1 VKVLIAPDK
10 FAGTLSAP
18 EAARAIADG
27 WSRVAPADEL
37 TLLPMSDGGPGFVD
51 ALGASADGVVNLEA
65 AQSVGL
71 DLGLDPWNA
80 SSYELGVAIRDVL
93 ARAEPFPRR
102 IRVGLGGTRTIDGG
116 AGLLAALGAQAD
128 VPLDRGPAGIRGI
141 GRLDLTAVTALLT
154 GVELVVAA
162 DTDVPLLGLFGSAK
176 NFGPQKGLADHE
188 LVEVD
193 AILDRFVVAALGTT
207 PAERRLADQPGAGA
221 AGGLGF
227 ALMLLGAE
235 VQRGIDVVADAV
247 GLADACACHDL
258 VITGE
263 GAFDHTSRTGKV
275 VFGVSAAAAAAAR
288 PCVVVAGQVMVGT
301 RERRAMGVDAAY
313 AMDEI
318 FGLEKAMSE
327 PATTLEN
334 LAERVARTWAA

>member
-1 VKVLIAPDK
+1 MRVLIAPDK

-18 EAARAIADG
+18 EAARAIAEG
-27 WSRVAPADEL
+27 WSRVAPDDDL

-51 ALGASADGVVNLEA
+51 ALGPADDGDVNLEA
-65 AQSVGL
+65 ARSVGL
-71 DLGLDPWNA
+71 DRGLDPWNA
-80 SSYELGVAIRDVL
+80 SSYDLGTAIRDAL
-93 ARAEPFPRR
+93 RRTDPAPRC

-116 AGLLAALGAQAD
+116 AGLLAALGAEAD
-128 VPLDRGPAGIRGI
+128 VPLDRGPAGLRGI
-141 GRLDLTAVTALLT
+141 TRLDLTAATALFD
-154 GVELVVAA
+154 GVRLVAAA
-162 DTDVPLLGLFGSAK
+162 DTDVPLLGLFGAAK

-188 LVEVD
+188 LVAVD
-193 AILDRFVVAALGTT
+193 AILDDVVVAALGSA
-207 PAERRLADQPGAGA
+207 PAERRLADRPGAGA

-235 VQRGIDVVADAV
+235 VQRGVDVVADAL
-247 GLADACACHDL
+247 GLAEACASHDL

-275 VFGVSAAAAAAAR
+275 VFGVSSAASAAAR
-288 PCVVVAGQVMVGT
+288 PCVVVAGQVMVGA

-313 AMDEI
+313 AMDEL
-318 FGLEKAMSE
+318 FGLDLAMRDAA
-327 PATTLEN
+327 ATLQN

>member
-1 VKVLIAPDK
+1 MKVLIAPDK

-18 EAARAIADG
+18 EAARAIAEG

-37 TLLPMSDGGPGFVD
+37 TLMPMSDGGPGFVD
-51 ALGASADGVVNLEA
+51 ALGRSDDGIVNLEA

-71 DLGLDPWNA
+71 DRGLDPWNA

-93 ARAEPFPRR
+93 VRTDSPPRCV
-102 IRVGLGGTRTIDGG
+102 RVGLGGTRTIDGG

-128 VPLDRGPAGIRGI
+128 VPLDRGPAGLRGI
-141 GRLDLTAVTALLT
+141 GQLDLTAARALMN
-154 GVELVVAA
+154 GIELVAAA
-162 DTDVPLLGLFGSAK
+162 DTDVPLLGLFGAAK

-193 AILDRFVVAALGTT
+193 AILDGFVVAALGAT

-227 ALMLLGAE
+227 ALMLLDAE
-235 VQRGIDVVADAV
+235 VQRGVDVVAEAV
-247 GLADACACHDL
+247 GLADACARHDL

-275 VFGVSAAAAAAAR
+275 VFGVS
-288 PCVVVAGQVMVGT
+288 T
-301 RERRAMGVDAAY
+301 
-313 AMDEI
+313 
-318 FGLEKAMSE
+318 
-327 PATTLEN
+327 
-334 LAERVARTWAA
+334 